1 MTDRD
6 TFSCLYLPLGNNMKI
21 SKKGRL
27 FSMVRGKKVDI
38 YFIFMNKILKN
49 NMIIS
54 NTSF

>member
-1 MTDRD
+1 MTDKD
-6 TFSCLYLPLGNNMKI
+6 TFSCLYLPLGNNTKI

-27 FSMVRGKKVDI
+27 FSMVRGKKADI
-38 YFIFMNKILKN
+38 YFIFMNKVLKN